1 MKAHE
6 FNALQKIIA
15 PAAELRNVVKRF
27 PGHGGRHGVTTAL
40 DDVSFAVGK
49 GEFVSIIGP
58 SGCGKSTVL
67 NLAAGLARPDAG
79 EVIFDGVPVDGPNRR
94 VGYMTQDDAL
104 FPWRSV
110 LENVALPLE
119 IKRVPKAERLA
130 RAHDILRRVGLG
142 DFAGHL
148 PGQLSGGMRKRV
160 SLARTLVYGPEFL
173 LLDEPFSALDAQTR
187 IVIQSELKKIV
198 AELGLTV
205 ILVTHDLH
213 EAIAL
218 SDRVLVFS
226 RRPARLI
233 NSVWIPRVEDTSA
246 DADASGVNKNNAA
259 LREGIYKHLWQSL
272 TGQQENALV

>member
-1 MKAHE
+1 M
-6 FNALQKIIA
+6 
-15 PAAELRNVVKRF
+15 
-27 PGHGGRHGVTTAL
+27 
-40 DDVSFAVGK
+40 
-49 GEFVSIIGP
+49 
-58 SGCGKSTVL
+58 
-67 NLAAGLARPDAG
+67 
-79 EVIFDGVPVDGPNRR
+79 
-94 VGYMTQDDAL
+94 
-104 FPWRSV
+104 
-110 LENVALPLE
+110 
-119 IKRVPKAERLA
+119 
-130 RAHDILRRVGLG
+130 
-142 DFAGHL
+142 
-148 PGQLSGGMRKRV
+148 
-160 SLARTLVYGPEFL
+160 
-173 LLDEPFSALDAQTR
+173 
-187 IVIQSELKKIV
+187 IQSELKKIV